1 MDRKGLAEPYVVK
14 EGLEAFPKWDIAFFC
29 KYYGE
34 KSVLIFHSRDLEN
47 TVIDFELVRMSLY
60 EYINSYLLEGK
71 TEYYFKS
78 EDSYQFLR
86 EIGFDFYVKYYFR
99 DLVPLFSNIYTSF
112 WMGPR
117 GSFTSFHFDT
127 DAVNFLCLL
136 EGRKKICFVKSEF
149 AHKIRTREG
158 VDDCWADISS
168 VMIQKM
174 KDTNQIC
181 EFILKPGEIFN
192 IPHKMWHSVENL
204 DNTLSFTFHF

>member
-1 MDRKGLAEPYVVK
+1 MIRYVDYFLEMNRKGLAEPYVVR
-14 EGLEAFPKWDIAFFC
+14 GWLDAFPKWNISFFD

-34 KSVLIFHSRDLEN
+34 KLVLIFHSRDVEN
-47 TVIDFELVRMSLY
+47 TVKDFELVRMSLC
-60 EYINSYLLEGK
+60 EYINSYLLEEK

-86 EIGFDFYVKYYFR
+86 EIGYDFYIKHYFR
-99 DLVPLFSNIYTSF
+99 EIVPLFSNIYTSF

-149 AHKIRTREG
+149 AHKIRRRRRGGGGGERRERRSG
-158 VDDCWADISS
+158 
-168 VMIQKM
+168 
-174 KDTNQIC
+174 
-181 EFILKPGEIFN
+181 
-192 IPHKMWHSVENL
+192 
-204 DNTLSFTFHF
+204 